1 MMAGEQFIN
10 NYETSNRKHFSIL
23 SFVLIIFFLSTLI
36 LLSFYWNSQK
46 KLTNYLI
53 LNQKYFLSTPLDSLI
68 TGMIHKNASLKEIQ
82 SSLEKVDFV
91 ASSKVYKK
99 DSETLVI
106 DIVEKEPLLIISDK
120 DGNSKLLT
128 SDLKLIS
135 TNYLKQR
142 GIPKFFVENLE
153 ASKLLKDNFKVFAIL
168 RNIKWNYPEFYWKIS
183 EIQRS
188 RNEILFLTNSTRTK
202 ILMDENRCET
212 GAELIQELFRKSKF
226 PTFLKNE
233 IDLRYDGLVILR

>member
-46 KLTNYLI
+46 KLTNYII
-53 LNQKYFLSTPLDSLI
+53 LNQEYFLSTPLDSLI

-135 TNYLKQR
+135 TNYLKLR
-142 GIPKFFVENLE
+142 SIPKFFVENLE
-153 ASKLLKDNFKVFAIL
+153 ASKLLKDNFKVFTIL